1 MTDISRQ
8 IRQLLTINRND
19 AQACYDRIVLWI
31 VSLALHRIGLSAEAE
46 FSTTNTL
53 QSATYDIATVFGIF
67 IDKYFPTTPPHQGSG
82 HGNGVGPTIWLIIS
96 ALSLT
101 IMQDE
106 GFGLNTLS
114 CLSQLALVIAG
125 FAFVDDIDIINIES
139 SVNTIGEDLL
149 KKTTTRGRYVG
160 RYIKSNRRSIAT
172 K

>member
-1 MTDISRQ
+1 MSKLCVRYNCYLQLSTWIIKNRQRGDTTGKRIAFIPEEQSGSRKWRQSVLTALNKVLVTDISRQ

-82 HGNGVGPTIWLIIS
+82 QGNGAQDLPSGWWS
-96 ALSLT
+96 ALFYWPLFET
-101 IMQDE
+101 R
-106 GFGLNTLS
+106 
-114 CLSQLALVIAG
+114 ALV
-125 FAFVDDIDIINIES
+125 
-139 SVNTIGEDLL
+139 
-149 KKTTTRGRYVG
+149 
-160 RYIKSNRRSIAT
+160 
-172 K
+172 